1 MENKSYLN
9 VKKLMQKYVKHETI
23 ESKCNAEELAIYK
36 KIVKRQKNQN
46 TLSVSSW
53 LQLMLKKKLKDIAN
67 HLPSTGYS
75 MGERKNVICGKF
87 SQTFDNTLRYSG
99 KYAGSEKHGYVEFKT
114 TYMEVRNI
122 QIIGGLITYIYPH
135 QKGKL
140 KKCWWLAS
148 SGSKQHFK
156 LIKVEGYLYADY
168 HSQDKKKAI
177 EGGKRSEQLK
187 KEAARQKK
195 ENESKK
201 IAFQKAYNKALRK
214 QYTFEDSIKAGNC
227 VAGTRAFIMRLKLDE
242 TKKYRGKYLLDI
254 AKERSTSSVPFIERM
269 IKSKC

>member
-9 VKKLMQKYVKHETI
+9 VKKFMQKYVKHETI
-23 ESKCNAEELAIYK
+23 ERRCNAEELAIYK
-36 KIVKRQKNQN
+36 KIIERQNDKN
-46 TLSVSSW
+46 TLSVSEW
-53 LQLMLKKKLKDIAN
+53 LQSMLEKKLRDIAN
-67 HLPSTGYS
+67 HLPGTGYS
-75 MGERKNVICGKF
+75 MGEKKEVFCGKF
-87 SQTFDNTLRYSG
+87 SQMYDGRYFYCGKYSG
-99 KYAGSEKHGYVEFKT
+99 SETYGYVEFRT
-114 TYMEVRNI
+114 TYKEVRNI
-122 QIIGGLITYIYPH
+122 QVIGGLITYIYPH
-135 QKGKL
+135 QKSKL
-140 KKCWWLAS
+140 KRCWWLEA

-168 HSQDKKKAI
+168 HSTNKEKAI

-187 KEAARQKK
+187 KEATMQK
-195 ENESKK
+195 
-201 IAFQKAYNKALRK
+201 IAYNKALRK

-227 VAGTRAFIMRLKLDE
+227 IAGTRAFIIRLNLDE